1 MRRIPTTK
9 RSLEKAPVRL
19 KGEEHEGESNVMVGV
34 DQGAVDAPLGDHA
47 ADIAAVGDATGVEGR
62 ILSRFPGEPQVAAFD
77 GAFFLQEAEGTTDI
91 WRIERS
97 IGFEES

>member
-1 MRRIPTTK
+1 MGAVARRATIAIGGGVSMRRIPTIK

-62 ILSRFPGEPQVAAFD
+62 ILPGPLGQH
-77 GAFFLQEAEGTTDI
+77 
-91 WRIERS
+91 
-97 IGFEES
+97 